1 MDTAAVKQAIAQT
14 KLTIELVPKT
24 AWFSNV
30 RDHVSPSEWL
40 KLSRCII
47 EEAGYHCRICG
58 SQGKKHRV
66 ECHETWYYDDTVK
79 LQKPTGLIALCP
91 ACHRVK
97 HIGRT
102 SMVGSVHYSIYHL
115 ARLTAGKKVWQISML
130 PSLFASGKSAANMNG
145 RSI

>member
-1 MDTAAVKQAIAQT
+1 MDAAAVKQAIAQA

-40 KLSRCII
+40 KLSRGII
-47 EEAGYHCRICG
+47 EEADYHCRICG

-66 ECHETWYYDDTVK
+66 ECHEIWSYDDTAK
-79 LQKPTGLIALCP
+79 LQKLAGLIALCP

-102 SMVGSVHYSIYHL
+102 SEVGSVQYSIYHL
-115 ARLTAGKKVWQISML
+115 ARCRRLGRR
-130 PSLFASGKSAANMNG
+130 SGRFLCCRRFSRLAKAQP
-145 RSI
+145 I